1 MIGLLEGE
9 LIEKSPTQVMLKVA
23 GVGYLVSIPLSTFY
37 ALPEPPAA
45 ISLLIH
51 TRIQEDALNLY
62 GFVSQEEKD
71 LFLQLL
77 DIPRIGARMALNIL
91 SGINPGEFAE
101 ALAQR
106 DIRRLAGIPG
116 IGKKSAERIVMEL
129 KDKQIAV
136 GAPRRPVPPGEGPV
150 RDALSALLNLGYPKN
165 VAEKALDTVRSQGAD
180 TLEDLLRQSLKWLS
194 K

>member
-1 MIGLLEGE
+1 MIGFLEGE
-9 LIEKSPTQVMLKVA
+9 ILEKSPTQAMVKVA
-23 GVGYLVSIPLSTFY
+23 GVGYLVLIPLSTFY
-37 ALPEPPAA
+37 ALPEPPAR

-62 GFVSQEEKD
+62 GFSTPEEKD

-77 DIPRIGARMALNIL
+77 NIPRIGARMALNIL

-116 IGKKSAERIVMEL
+116 IGKKSAERIVLEL
-129 KDKQIAV
+129 KDKKIAP
-136 GAPRRPVPPGEGPV
+136 GASRRLAAPGEGAV
-150 RDALSALLNLGYPKN
+150 QDALSALLNLGYPKN
-165 VAEKALDTVRSQGAD
+165 LAEKALDAVRHQGAD

-194 K
+194 Q